1 MKPLPRSTAQATR
14 SASGEHPAWLGRLW
28 AAERVPLAPEKL
40 HWWSVHVQRFLRFV
54 RKHPE
59 QGPVEVLVEHFLTDL
74 DVQTPPIGAWQR
86 DQVRLA
92 LAVFVRGIQNWH
104 LEADEAG
111 RLRPAFRLR
120 TTGPDPVPAGIGSPQ
135 AVPVDSPQTVPTDVT
150 TGEPPAWQAAG
161 LPVGPKGTHGV
172 VAGPGT
178 PAGVGVE
185 ASWLGRFQ
193 ACMRLRRYSL
203 RTEEAYRDWI
213 RRFLRFH
220 GDAPPGT
227 LAEAE
232 VREYL
237 EYLAVARNV
246 SASTQNQALSALLFL
261 YQTVLELPLG
271 ELGDVVRARRP
282 QRLPVVLSRAEVQR
296 LLDVMEGTPG
306 LIARTLYGT
315 GLRLMEGL
323 QLRVKDL
330 DFERGQIVVRE
341 GKGDKDRVVMLPTS
355 LREGLKTQL
364 ARVRVMWESDRA
376 AGQPGVWMPDALDR
390 KYPKAGEEWAWM
402 WVFPARRLS
411 VDPRSG
417 IERRHHAHETAVQRA
432 VKSAALLARIDKRV
446 GCHTLRHSF
455 ATHLLERGTDL
466 RSVQELLGH
475 LSVETTQIYTH
486 VMRQPGIGVLIPLDE
501 ASDLREDAAF
511 YRVAAPP
518 IGMAVRAEAD
528 QIQKPVPAPTADP
541 APDPAAGASPDA
553 TLPPNSNAAAPARP
567 TLDLEPLAL
576 PEPEPEP
583 EPESLP
589 VPPPRP
595 RLRRKT
601 GWEIDEDL
609 NYRIL
614 DPENATT
621 EQVPGTTAGVGPT
634 GSGSS
639 GFGTRVPA

>member
-28 AAERVPLAPEKL
+28 AAERVPLVPEKL

-54 RKHPE
+54 RRHPE
-59 QGPVEVLVEHFLTDL
+59 QGPVEVLVEHFLADL

-135 AVPVDSPQTVPTDVT
+135 AVPVDSPQTLPTDVT

-161 LPVGPKGTHGV
+161 LPVDPKGTHGV
-172 VAGPGT
+172 VAGPGS
-178 PAGVGVE
+178 PAAVGVE
-185 ASWLGRFQ
+185 ASWLERFQ

-271 ELGDVVRARRP
+271 ELGDVVRARRS

-330 DFERGQIVVRE
+330 DFERGQVVVRE

-355 LREGLKTQL
+355 LREALKTQL
-364 ARVRVMWESDRA
+364 ARVRVLWESDRA
-376 AGQPGVWMPDALDR
+376 SGQPGVWMPDALDR

-486 VMRQPGIGVLIPLDE
+486 VMRQPGIGVLSPLDDP
-501 ASDLREDAAF
+501 SDLREDAAV
-511 YRVAAPP
+511 YRAETPPIGTLARVEAPPTGEPMPDPPAASTSEPTPDLSLDTPPTPGPEAAAPP
-518 IGMAVRAEAD
+518 
-528 QIQKPVPAPTADP
+528 QPALDP
-541 APDPAAGASPDA
+541 GSQG
-553 TLPPNSNAAAPARP
+553 PPMG
-567 TLDLEPLAL
+567 
-576 PEPEPEP
+576 EPEP
-583 EPESLP
+583 
-589 VPPPRP
+589 PPFPRPIPSPRP

-601 GWEIDEDL
+601 GWEIDADL

-614 DPENATT
+614 DPADATP
-621 EQVPGTTAGVGPT
+621 EPMPGTGGE
-634 GSGSS
+634 
-639 GFGTRVPA
+639 

>member
-1 MKPLPRSTAQATR
+1 VKPLPRSTAQATR

-54 RKHPE
+54 RRHPE
-59 QGPVEVLVEHFLTDL
+59 QGPVEVLVEHFLADL
-74 DVQTPPIGAWQR
+74 DVQNPPIGAWQR

-92 LAVFVRGIQNWH
+92 LAIFVRGIQYWH

-120 TTGPDPVPAGIGSPQ
+120 TTGPDPVPAGIGSPL

-172 VAGPGT
+172 VAGPGS
-178 PAGVGVE
+178 PAAVGVE
-185 ASWLGRFQ
+185 GSWLERFQ

-271 ELGDVVRARRP
+271 ELGDVVRARRS

-330 DFERGQIVVRE
+330 DFERGQVVVRE

-355 LREGLKTQL
+355 LREALKTQL
-364 ARVRVMWESDRA
+364 ARVRVLWESDRA
-376 AGQPGVWMPDALDR
+376 SGQPGVWMPDALDR

-486 VMRQPGIGVLIPLDE
+486 VMRQPGIGVLSPLDDP
-501 ASDLREDAAF
+501 SDLREDAAV
-511 YRVAAPP
+511 YRAETPPIGTLARVEAPPTGEPMPDPPAASTSEPDPDLSLDTPPTPGPEAAAPP
-518 IGMAVRAEAD
+518 
-528 QIQKPVPAPTADP
+528 QPALDP
-541 APDPAAGASPDA
+541 GSQG
-553 TLPPNSNAAAPARP
+553 PPMG
-567 TLDLEPLAL
+567 
-576 PEPEPEP
+576 EPEP
-583 EPESLP
+583 
-589 VPPPRP
+589 PPFPRPIPSPRP

-601 GWEIDEDL
+601 GWEIDADL

-614 DPENATT
+614 DPADATP
-621 EQVPGTTAGVGPT
+621 EPMPGTGGE
-634 GSGSS
+634 
-639 GFGTRVPA
+639 

>member
-59 QGPVEVLVEHFLTDL
+59 QGPVEVLVEHFLADL

-120 TTGPDPVPAGIGSPQ
+120 TTGPVPAAPPSP
-135 AVPVDSPQTVPTDVT
+135 
-150 TGEPPAWQAAG
+150 ER
-161 LPVGPKGTHGV
+161 V
-172 VAGPGT
+172 VAASGNPARPASSPADGEATPSPSVDGSEPGAT
-178 PAGVGVE
+178 SPTVDGVE
-185 ASWLGRFQ
+185 ALWLQRFQ

-271 ELGDVVRARRP
+271 ELGDGVRARRP

-306 LIARTLYGT
+306 LIARVLYGT

-486 VMRQPGIGVLIPLDE
+486 VMRQPGIGVLSPLDE
-501 ASDLREDAAF
+501 SSDLREEAAE

-528 QIQKPVPAPTADP
+528 QIQKPVPAPRADP
-541 APDPAAGASPDA
+541 APDPAAEAPPDA
-553 TLPPNSNAAAPARP
+553 TLPPNSNAATLARP
-567 TLDLEPLAL
+567 TQDLEPLAR

-583 EPESLP
+583 EFEPESLP

-614 DPENATT
+614 DPENATP
-621 EQVPGTTAGVGPT
+621 EQMPGTTAGVGPT

>member
-1 MKPLPRSTAQATR
+1 M
-14 SASGEHPAWLGRLW
+14 
-28 AAERVPLAPEKL
+28 PLAPEKL

-59 QGPVEVLVEHFLTDL
+59 QGPVELLVEHFLADL

-120 TTGPDPVPAGIGSPQ
+120 TTGPVPAAPPSP
-135 AVPVDSPQTVPTDVT
+135 
-150 TGEPPAWQAAG
+150 ER
-161 LPVGPKGTHGV
+161 V
-172 VAGPGT
+172 VAASGNPARPASSPADGEAPPSPSVDGSEPGAT
-178 PAGVGVE
+178 SPTVDGVE
-185 ASWLGRFQ
+185 ASWLERFQ

-306 LIARTLYGT
+306 LIARVLYGT

-390 KYPKAGEEWAWM
+390 KYPKAGEEWVWM

-417 IERRHHAHETAVQRA
+417 IERRHHAHETAVQRS
-432 VKSAALLARIDKRV
+432 VKVASQLARIEKRV

-486 VMRQPGIGVLIPLDE
+486 VMRQPGIGVLSPLDE
-501 ASDLREDAAF
+501 SSDLREEAAV

-541 APDPAAGASPDA
+541 APDPAAEAPPDA

-567 TLDLEPLAL
+567 TQDLEPLAR

-583 EPESLP
+583 EFEPESLP

-614 DPENATT
+614 DPENATP

>member
-1 MKPLPRSTAQATR
+1 
-14 SASGEHPAWLGRLW
+14 
-28 AAERVPLAPEKL
+28 
-40 HWWSVHVQRFLRFV
+40 VHVQRFLRFV

-172 VAGPGT
+172 VAGPGS
-178 PAGVGVE
+178 PAAVGVE
-185 ASWLGRFQ
+185 ASWLERFQ

-306 LIARTLYGT
+306 LIARVLYGT

-341 GKGDKDRVVMLPTS
+341 GKGDKDRVVMLPSS

-432 VKSAALLARIDKRV
+432 VKSAALLAHIDKRV

-486 VMRQPGIGVLIPLDE
+486 VMRQPGIGVLSPLDDP
-501 ASDLREDAAF
+501 SDLREDAAV
-511 YRVAAPP
+511 YRVDALPTGRAA
-518 IGMAVRAEAD
+518 RAEVD
-528 QIQKPVPAPTADP
+528 QIQMPVPAPMADP
-541 APDPAAGASPDA
+541 ATNPAPDSAADAPPDTIRAASP
-553 TLPPNSNAAAPARP
+553 NAATPPRP
-567 TLDLEPLAL
+567 TPHPEPLAL
-576 PEPEPEP
+576 PEPEPE
-583 EPESLP
+583 SLP
-589 VPPPRP
+589 VPLPRP

-614 DPENATT
+614 DPENAT
-621 EQVPGTTAGVGPT
+621 P
-634 GSGSS
+634 
-639 GFGTRVPA
+639 

>member
-54 RKHPE
+54 RRHPE
-59 QGPVEVLVEHFLTDL
+59 QGPVEVLVEHFLADL

-120 TTGPDPVPAGIGSPQ
+120 TTGPDPVPAGIGSPL
-135 AVPVDSPQTVPTDVT
+135 AVPVDSPQTMPTDVT

-161 LPVGPKGTHGV
+161 PPVGPKGTHGV
-172 VAGPGT
+172 VADPGS
-178 PAGVGVE
+178 PAAVAVE
-185 ASWLGRFQ
+185 ASWLERFQ

-271 ELGDVVRARRP
+271 ELGDVVRARRS

-330 DFERGQIVVRE
+330 DFERGQVVVRE

-355 LREGLKTQL
+355 LREALKTQL
-364 ARVRVMWESDRA
+364 ARVRVLWESDRA
-376 AGQPGVWMPDALDR
+376 SGQPGVWMPDALDR

-486 VMRQPGIGVLIPLDE
+486 VMRQPGIGVLSPLDDP
-501 ASDLREDAAF
+501 SDLREDAAV
-511 YRVAAPP
+511 YRAETPPIGTLARVEAPPTGEPMPDPPAASTSEPTPDLSLDTPPTPGPEAAAPP
-518 IGMAVRAEAD
+518 
-528 QIQKPVPAPTADP
+528 QPALDP
-541 APDPAAGASPDA
+541 GSQG
-553 TLPPNSNAAAPARP
+553 PPMGK
-567 TLDLEPLAL
+567 
-576 PEPEPEP
+576 PEPPP
-583 EPESLP
+583 FPRP
-589 VPPPRP
+589 IPPPRP

-601 GWEIDEDL
+601 GWEIDADL

-614 DPENATT
+614 DPANATP
-621 EQVPGTTAGVGPT
+621 EPMPGTGGE
-634 GSGSS
+634 
-639 GFGTRVPA
+639 

>member
-1 MKPLPRSTAQATR
+1 M
-14 SASGEHPAWLGRLW
+14 
-28 AAERVPLAPEKL
+28 
-40 HWWSVHVQRFLRFV
+40 QRFLRFV
-54 RKHPE
+54 RRHPE
-59 QGPVEVLVEHFLTDL
+59 QGPVEVLVEHFLADL

-135 AVPVDSPQTVPTDVT
+135 AVPVDSPQTLPTDVT

-161 LPVGPKGTHGV
+161 LPVDPKGTHGV
-172 VAGPGT
+172 VAGPGS
-178 PAGVGVE
+178 PAAVGVE
-185 ASWLGRFQ
+185 ASWLERFQ

-271 ELGDVVRARRP
+271 ELGDVVRARRS

-330 DFERGQIVVRE
+330 DFERGQVVVRE

-355 LREGLKTQL
+355 LREALKTQL
-364 ARVRVMWESDRA
+364 ARVRVLWESDRA
-376 AGQPGVWMPDALDR
+376 SGQPGVWMPDALDR

-486 VMRQPGIGVLIPLDE
+486 VMRQPGIGVLSPLDDP
-501 ASDLREDAAF
+501 SDLREDAAV
-511 YRVAAPP
+511 YRAETPPIGTLARVEAPPTGEPMPDPPAASTSEPTPDLSLDTPPTPGPEAAAPP
-518 IGMAVRAEAD
+518 
-528 QIQKPVPAPTADP
+528 QPALDP
-541 APDPAAGASPDA
+541 GSQG
-553 TLPPNSNAAAPARP
+553 PPMG
-567 TLDLEPLAL
+567 
-576 PEPEPEP
+576 EPE
-583 EPESLP
+583 
-589 VPPPRP
+589 PPPRP

-601 GWEIDEDL
+601 GWEIDADL

-614 DPENATT
+614 DPADATP
-621 EQVPGTTAGVGPT
+621 EPMPGTGGE
-634 GSGSS
+634 
-639 GFGTRVPA
+639 